1 MSHVQIE
8 ALSKTFG
15 STKVIQELD
24 LEVQD
29 GEFLV
34 LLGPSGCG
42 KTTTLRCLAG
52 LEEPTAGTISLG
64 GETVFDRA
72 ARINRSPDKRSI
84 GMVFQ
89 SYALWPHMTV
99 RKNIAYPLKAR
110 GMKDKIGEG
119 WVEDTARLV
128 DCRAAAGPVSRHSSA
143 AVSSSAWRSP
153 EAWSP
158 GPGWC
163 CSTSR

>member
-72 ARINRSPDKRSI
+72 ARD
-84 GMVFQ
+84 Q
-89 SYALWPHMTV
+89 
-99 RKNIAYPLKAR
+99 PLAR
-110 GMKDKIGEG
+110 Q
-119 WVEDTARLV
+119 AQH
-128 DCRAAAGPVSRHSSA
+128 RHGASSHT
-143 AVSSSAWRSP
+143 RC
-153 EAWSP
+153 
-158 GPGWC
+158 GR
-163 CSTSR
+163 T